1 MMSRKRIAE
10 RIADLQSESD
20 GYAMQIDP
28 SGSNSDRNRRIIK
41 LTIDLRII
49 ELQWVLSGETS

>member
-1 MMSRKRIAE
+1 MISRKRITE
-10 RIADLQSESD
+10 RIADLQSEAD

-28 SGSNSDRNRRIIK
+28 SGSNSDRQRRIRK